1 MLTSYPGVHM
11 TVSGSL
17 SKNSE
22 SNICFDKDLFR
33 FVDYVV
39 KYVDPGYCIV
49 FISHFL
55 RHCS

>member
-1 MLTSYPGVHM
+1 M